1 MKRKAL
7 RSLQIVALFI
17 VLVTAFY
24 SFKWKSSV
32 RPDIEAIK
40 NSIGDRVVEVTM
52 EKSNGVDVNKLGD
65 TDYLMLVYSTQL
77 IDMSDYMAELFGHI
91 TVKNNGG
98 SEEDYNNAVVDL
110 NSKYEYYKNV
120 PKKYN
125 IFCKYIDLDSVNP
138 IDLENNTLVSG
149 ATEDVTNG
157 MNELIKVDKIDF
169 VNTLALLVVFI
180 AALIDWPFTNKKNN
194 KN

>member
-1 MKRKAL
+1 
-7 RSLQIVALFI
+7 
-17 VLVTAFY
+17 
-24 SFKWKSSV
+24 
-32 RPDIEAIK
+32 
-40 NSIGDRVVEVTM
+40 M

-65 TDYLMLVYSTQL
+65 TDYLMLVYSAQL

-110 NSKYEYYKNV
+110 NSKYDHYKDV
-120 PKKYN
+120 PEKYN
-125 IFCKYIDLDSVNP
+125 IFCKYINLDSVNP
-138 IDLENNTLVSG
+138 IDLENDTLVSG

-169 VNTLALLVVFI
+169 VKRIAESIVLITALF
-180 AALIDWPFTNKKNN
+180 DWPFTDKKRDIN
-194 KN
+194 